1 MNTDKKISIAI
12 VGSGNVGT
20 HLFRAFEQNKIF
32 VQQIVSHSNS
42 HSSVSSFP
50 SECKIISR
58 PQDIDKQTDLVI
70 LAVPDDVLNRDF
82 LSCFSKDLFLVH
94 TSGSVEMSVFADFEN
109 YGVFYPLQTFSI
121 KRELDY
127 SSIPFCIEANTAENE
142 TFLFNLASKISLD
155 VRLINS
161 QQRRQIHLAAVFACN
176 FSNYLFHVSETILK
190 EKNLDFEILFPLLSE
205 TIQKVHFASPREMQ
219 TGPAIRQDVKIMQKH
234 LALLSEHPEFAKL
247 YEFISNNI
255 SKLNKNS

>member
-20 HLFRAFEQNKIF
+20 HLFRAFEQNRIF
-32 VQQIVSHSNS
+32 VQQIVSSS
-42 HSSVSSFP
+42 VPHSSGSSFP
-50 SECKIISR
+50 SECKIISQ

-70 LAVPDDVLNRDF
+70 LAVPDDLLNADF
-82 LSCFSKDLFLVH
+82 LSGFDKNLFLVH
-94 TSGSVEMSVFADFEN
+94 TSGSVEMSVFADFNN
-109 YGVFYPLQTFSI
+109 YGVFYPLQTFSK

-127 SSIPFCIEANTAENE
+127 SAIPFCIEANTAENE

-176 FSNYLFHVSETILK
+176 FSNYLFHISETLLR
-190 EKNLDFEILFPLLSE
+190 EKNLDFGILWPLLKE
-205 TIQKVHFASPREMQ
+205 TIEKVHDAPAREMQ
-219 TGPAIRQDVKIMQKH
+219 TGPAIRNDLITIQKH
-234 LALLSEHPEFAKL
+234 LDLLAQHPDFQEIYTLISKN
-247 YEFISNNI
+247 ISNV
-255 SKLNKNS
+255 NKV